1 MITSHEHSRVSSY
14 RERPPVGYEEGLGRT
29 PQKNFGV
36 PRGVKKPKWVGSEY
50 AGFARGIST
59 LHILYTI
66 PGKL

>member
-36 PRGVKKPKWVGSEY
+36 PRGVKKPQWVGSEVRRSD
-50 AGFARGIST
+50 AGELVQYI
-59 LHILYTI
+59 Y
-66 PGKL
+66 